1 MKAELEPID
10 ALNLQ
15 ALVIATK
22 YIDTVIDRDNND
34 DVQIDDIPPFVPSS
48 NYQQLLLEAKALAAE
63 DNLINVTNG
72 FKVIDNILS
81 AKNGYEYSY

>member
-34 DVQIDDIPPFVPSS
+34 DVQIDDIPPFVPS
-48 NYQQLLLEAKALAAE
+48 
-63 DNLINVTNG
+63 
-72 FKVIDNILS
+72 
-81 AKNGYEYSY
+81 